1 MGTRYDVTRRWWGVV
16 AGSAHGSGSRPGGPA
31 RESVG
36 VVGEHATVDNFKQ
49 LVERVAA
56 KAAESERLRPPVST
70 EALNEAEQR
79 LGFPLHPLLA
89 ALYSKVGNGGFGPM
103 DALLPLS
110 GNSNPDDEEAAVE
123 GYLGR
128 VPATDADTWW
138 SWPKGVLPILDWGC
152 AMVACVDCRNDD
164 GTVLLFEPNAISEQD
179 LSRAWF
185 VDAGSLAEWLE
196 TWLAGR
202 GWYEEDVADEG
213 FDMAPWPEA
222 SARL

>member
-1 MGTRYDVTRRWWGVV
+1 MNYFER
-16 AGSAHGSGSRPGGPA
+16 
-31 RESVG
+31 
-36 VVGEHATVDNFKQ
+36 

-56 KAAESERLRPPVST
+56 KAAESERLQSPVSAR
-70 EALNEAEQR
+70 ALDQAEQM
-79 LGFPLHPLLA
+79 LGFRLHPLLA

-103 DALLPLS
+103 DSLLPLS
-110 GNSNPDDEEAAVE
+110 GGPNPNGEEAAVE

-128 VPATDADTWW
+128 IPAADADTWW
-138 SWPKGVLPILDWGC
+138 SWPKGVLPVLDWGC
-152 AMVACVDCRNDD
+152 AMFACVDCRSED
-164 GTVLLFEPNAISEQD
+164 GTVLLFEPNAISGQD

-202 GWYEEDVADEG
+202 GWYEENVANDG
-213 FDMAPWPEA
+213 FDMARWPEA